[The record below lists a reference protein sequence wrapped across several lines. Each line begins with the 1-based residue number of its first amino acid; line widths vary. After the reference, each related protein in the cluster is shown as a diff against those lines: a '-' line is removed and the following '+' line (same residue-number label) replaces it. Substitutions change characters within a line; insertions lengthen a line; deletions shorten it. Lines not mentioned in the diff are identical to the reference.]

1 MDRGDILSGAAFK
14 AVLHAALVF
23 LAVLLA
29 MAVFSIA
36 AIDRLM
42 TEQVRLRVEEMAQ
55 SVSGL
60 TDEET
65 GEGLVD
71 RVQAVT
77 RSAAGR
83 TLAYAVF
90 DAEGT
95 RIAGNSDIRPQHGEW
110 IERPVT
116 LELAPHV
123 SSEQGEETYLLHAI
137 PVNDMTLVVGRST
150 AYIQL
155 ARREAIRGFAL
166 TGFVVVLAMLAIGY
180 VLSRRSLGSLVKMS
194 SALDRVS
201 QGEVGARVPLSGRND
216 QIDRIARQV
225 NAHLDQLDAL
235 FGQTRRTA
243 TAVAHDLRRPLAR
256 ATLGLERA
264 LAQTE
269 AGEDARDEIEQS
281 LAELANLQ
289 SVIASILRIAR
300 IESGDVGAMQRF
312 DLREVL
318 DEVAETFAPVAED
331 AAQTLVYAR
340 AETPLMVNGDAEMLA
355 QLVVNLVQ
363 NAITHAGDG
372 ARVTLAATP
381 GPEGLELNVSD
392 TGPGI
397 PEVLRARVLE
407 PFYRMDDA
415 RSVDGN
421 GMGMALVKAI
431 AERHGA
437 TLTLEDA
444 SSDARSGDSRPGLRV
459 RVVFPSLQIRKLQ
472 AGSVQG
478 AVAML
483 AW

>member
-14 AVLHAALVF
+14 AVLHAAFVF

-29 MAVFSIA
+29 MAFVSITT
-36 AIDRLM
+36 IDRLM

-60 TDEET
+60 TESET

-71 RVQAVT
+71 RVRAVT

-90 DAEGT
+90 DAGGA
-95 RIAGNSDIRPQHGEW
+95 RIAGNTDIRPEHGDWVEL
-110 IERPVT
+110 PVT

-123 SSEQGEETYLLHAI
+123 SAEQAEESYLLHAI
-137 PVNDMTLVVGRST
+137 PVGDMTLVVGRST

-180 VLSRRSLGSLVKMS
+180 VLSRRSLASLVAMS
-194 SALDRVS
+194 AALDRVS
-201 QGEVGARVPLSGRND
+201 RGEVGARVPVSGRND

-256 ATLGLERA
+256 AVLGLERTLDRAEAGADTRGGIEQA
-264 LAQTE
+264 LA
-269 AGEDARDEIEQS
+269 DLS
-281 LAELANLQ
+281 SLQ

-300 IESGDVGAMQRF
+300 IESGDVGAMQAF

-331 AAQTLVYAR
+331 AAQVFNYVR
-340 AETPLMVNGDAEMLA
+340 AETPLTVNGDAEMLA

-372 ARVTLAATP
+372 ARITLAAAP
-381 GPEGLELNVSD
+381 GPEGLALSVSD

-397 PEVLRARVLE
+397 APELRARVLE
-407 PFYRMDDA
+407 PFYRIDEA

-431 AERHGA
+431 ADRHRA
-437 TLTLEDA
+437 ALSLEDA
-444 SSDARSGDSRPGLRV
+444 GPGLRV
-459 RVVFPSLQIRKLQ
+459 RVIFPKL
-472 AGSVQG
+472 AN
-478 AVAML
+478 L
-483 AW
+483 